1 MLLPARRLWAGVFAE
16 GPLVSLDKLLLRANA
31 ACTHP
36 VETQAGFCPLPAAW
50 VEGRGAHAAPCWP
63 LTLAEMGLQG
73 EKGSGLMLL
82 GEDEA
87 ECGAELGSAP
97 TQTLAQNAVGGW
109 DGTRLDREPA
119 KGSRGDAKDAGPTSP
134 TASPLNGVI
143 ATGALEPFSLACH
156 ATLGCGGS
164 RRPAPGTQL
173 PAAALR
179 SLLCAQLAA
188 QTDARCP
195 GTLLGRARLRWWRDW
210 LLAWSM
216 APRDIQA
223 CRLPLGSPPIPP
235 LPPLT
240 LFAARTWC
248 RVCSWPLAGCP
259 AAGRRGEAAP
269 VPGS

>member
-16 GPLVSLDKLLLRANA
+16 GPLVSLEKLLLRANA
-31 ACTHP
+31 ACMHP

-73 EKGSGLMLL
+73 EEGGGLMLL
-82 GEDEA
+82 GENEA

-97 TQTLAQNAVGGW
+97 TQTLAQNAAGGW
-109 DGTRLDREPA
+109 DGTRLDSA
-119 KGSRGDAKDAGPTSP
+119 SKGIERRRQGRRSHVPHRVPSQC
-134 TASPLNGVI
+134 VI
-143 ATGALEPFSLACH
+143 ATGALEPLSLACH
-156 ATLGCGGS
+156 ATRGCGGS

-179 SLLCAQLAA
+179 SLLRSQLAA

-210 LLAWSM
+210 LPAWSM

-223 CRLPLGSPPIPP
+223 CRLPLGSPPIPA
-235 LPPLT
+235 LPPLA

-248 RVCSWPLAGCP
+248 RVCWWPLAGCP